1 MKVIRV
7 ALLLFSFV
15 SLSLAGEIRWASL
28 EGVVKNKRVEIIL
41 PEGSKVAGKVR
52 SVDGDAIFL
61 TDAPGERRIPRA
73 GLKDITIIRNGK
85 LWRTLFVTWGGLT
98 ILGGVVETG
107 GKGIAAGAAVGL
119 GGNAVGDY
127 LDRRKTVLTLMD

>member
-1 MKVIRV
+1 M
-7 ALLLFSFV
+7 LFSFV

-28 EGVVKNKRVEIIL
+28 EGVVKNKRVEILL

-85 LWRTLFVTWGGLT
+85 LWRTLFVTYGGLT
-98 ILGGVVETG
+98 ILGAAVEGG
-107 GKGIAAGAAVGL
+107 GKEIAGGIGL
-119 GGNAVGDY
+119 GVGGYLLGDY
-127 LDRRKTVLTLMD
+127 LDRRKTVLTLID